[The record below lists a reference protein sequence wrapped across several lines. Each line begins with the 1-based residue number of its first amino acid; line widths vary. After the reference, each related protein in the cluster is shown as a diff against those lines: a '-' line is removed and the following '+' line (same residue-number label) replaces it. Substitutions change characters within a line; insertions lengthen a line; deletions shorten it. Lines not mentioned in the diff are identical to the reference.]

1 MGPVPEQRTR
11 REYAGTVSYSE
22 YHPFAARPFKSDWGP
37 ANAAI
42 VSFDPANV
50 KVSFFQTAAPTAQ
63 HSRGVFRQIQSKKRD
78 SRLLPAIP
86 LGILMVLVPPGPS
99 ETSAGQNPLSP

>member
-63 HSRGVFRQIQSKKRD
+63 HSRAFQADSTKKRD
-78 SRLLPAIP
+78 SRLTAGHPAGHP
-86 LGILMVLVPPGPS
+86 YGSRAAWSL
-99 ETSAGQNPLSP
+99 

>member
-50 KVSFFQTAAPTAQ
+50 KGNTAQ
-63 HSRGVFRQIQSKKRD
+63 KK
-78 SRLLPAIP
+78 
-86 LGILMVLVPPGPS
+86 VPNTVECDIIKS
-99 ETSAGQNPLSP
+99 WINK

>member
-11 REYAGTVSYSE
+11 RDYAGTVSYSE

-63 HSRGVFRQIQSKKRD
+63 HSRGVFRQIRQKTGQPAYCRP
-78 SRLLPAIP
+78 SRWASLWFSCR
-86 LGILMVLVPPGPS
+86 LVPLKQALGK
-99 ETSAGQNPLSP
+99 TH

>member
-22 YHPFAARPFKSDWGP
+22 YHPFADWPFKSAWGP

-63 HSRGVFRQIQSKKRD
+63 HSRGVFRQIRQKMGRPTV
-78 SRLLPAIP
+78 SRPSRRESLWLS
-86 LGILMVLVPPGPS
+86 GRLVPLKQALGK
-99 ETSAGQNPLSP
+99 AH

>member
-50 KVSFFQTAAPTAQ
+50 KVSFSQTAAPTAPTFQ
-63 HSRGVFRQIQSKKRD
+63 GRFQAD
-78 SRLLPAIP
+78 STKNGTAGLLPAIP
-86 LGILMVLVPPGPS
+86 LGILWFSCRLVPLKQALGK
-99 ETSAGQNPLSP
+99 TH